1 MRRSVR
7 LRFGLIR
14 EKIGGTGANLRSCRR
29 VRVGGFRFTTLGLV
43 LGWQFFHAMTLAGTT
58 EDE

>member
-1 MRRSVR
+1 M
-7 LRFGLIR
+7 
-14 EKIGGTGANLRSCRR
+14 
-29 VRVGGFRFTTLGLV
+29 RVGGFRFTTLGLV